1 MKYMKRLKGKIALIT
16 GGNRGIGEAI
26 ALRFLEEGAE
36 VAIFG
41 RKEED
46 NRKVIEKGNKLEKGR
61 IRAYRVDVSSDEE
74 VKKAVK
80 QVKEDFGQ
88 IDILVNNAGI
98 CRLSKSFE
106 ELEDRNWEE
115 MLSVNLYGVIHTTRA
130 VIPFLKERGGKIITI
145 ASLAGE
151 VGGIATA
158 ADYVASKAA
167 LQGTTKSLARELG
180 PSGINVN
187 AIAPGFVKTQMT
199 EKMNIN
205 LSSIPLRKVAE
216 PEDIAGAA
224 AFLASDDAR
233 LITGTTLDVNGG
245 LYMN

>member
-1 MKYMKRLKGKIALIT
+1 MKRLKGKIALIT

-41 RKEED
+41 KKEED
-46 NRKVIEKGNKLEKGR
+46 NRKVVEKGNKLEKGR
-61 IRAYRVDVSSDEE
+61 IRAYRVDVSLNEE
-74 VKKAVK
+74 VKKAVQ

-98 CRLSKSFE
+98 CRLTKSFE
-106 ELEDRNWEE
+106 ELEDRYWEE
-115 MLSVNLYGVIHTTRA
+115 TLSVNLFGVIHTTRA
-130 VIPFLKERGGKIITI
+130 VIPFLKERCGKIITI

-180 PSGINVN
+180 PFGINVN

>member
-1 MKYMKRLKGKIALIT
+1 MKRLKGKIALIT

>member
-1 MKYMKRLKGKIALIT
+1 MKRLEGKTAIVT

-26 ALRFLEEGAE
+26 VLRFLKEGAS
-36 VAIFG
+36 VAFFG

-46 NRKVIEKGNKLEKGR
+46 NRKTFEKADALKKGR
-61 IRAYRVDVSSDEE
+61 ARAYRVDVSSDEE
-74 VKKAVK
+74 VKKAVE
-80 QVKEDFGQ
+80 QVKKDFGQ

-106 ELEDRNWEE
+106 ELENRDWEE
-115 MLSVNLYGVIHTTRA
+115 TLSVNLYGVIHTTRA
-130 VIPFLKERGGKIITI
+130 AIPYLKERGGKIITI

-167 LQGTTKSLARELG
+167 LQGITKSLARELG

-199 EKMNIN
+199 EEMNIN

-216 PEDIAGAA
+216 PKDIAGAA

-233 LITGTTLDVNGG
+233 LVTGTTLDVNGG

>member
-1 MKYMKRLKGKIALIT
+1 MKRLIGKTALIT
-16 GGNRGIGEAI
+16 GGNRGIGEAM
-26 ALRFLEEGAE
+26 ALRFLEEGAS

-41 RKEED
+41 RKESD
-46 NRKVIEKGNKLEKGR
+46 NQRVLERAVSLKKGTLK
-61 IRAYRVDVSSDEE
+61 AYRVDVSSDEE
-74 VKKAVK
+74 VRKAVK
-80 QVKEDFGQ
+80 QVKEDFGYL
-88 IDILVNNAGI
+88 DILVNNAGI

-106 ELEDRNWEE
+106 ELENRDWEE
-115 MLSVNLYGVIHTTRA
+115 TLAVNLYGVIHTTRA
-130 VIPFLKERGGKIITI
+130 AIPYLKERGGKIITI

-180 PSGINVN
+180 PYGINVN
-187 AIAPGFVKTQMT
+187 AIAPGFVRTQMT

-205 LSSIPLRKVAE
+205 LASIPLRKVAE
-216 PEDIAGAA
+216 PEDIAAAA

>member
-1 MKYMKRLKGKIALIT
+1 MKRLIGKTALIT
-16 GGNRGIGEAI
+16 GGNRGIGEAM
-26 ALRFLEEGAE
+26 ALRFLEEGAS

-41 RKEED
+41 RKESD
-46 NRKVIEKGNKLEKGR
+46 NQRVLERAVSLKKGTLK
-61 IRAYRVDVSSDEE
+61 AYRVDVSSDEE
-74 VKKAVK
+74 VRKAVK
-80 QVKEDFGQ
+80 QVKEDFGYL
-88 IDILVNNAGI
+88 DILVNNAGI

-106 ELEDRNWEE
+106 ELENRDWEE
-115 MLSVNLYGVIHTTRA
+115 TLAVNLYGVIHTTRA
-130 VIPFLKERGGKIITI
+130 AIPYLKERGGKIITI

-180 PSGINVN
+180 PYGINVN
-187 AIAPGFVKTQMT
+187 AIAPGFVRTQMT

-205 LSSIPLRKVAE
+205 LASISLRKVAE
-216 PEDIAGAA
+216 PEDIAAAA

>member
-1 MKYMKRLKGKIALIT
+1 MKRLEGKAALIT
-16 GGNRGIGEAI
+16 GGNRGIGEAM
-26 ALRFLEEGAE
+26 ALRFLEEGAS

-41 RKEED
+41 RKEVD
-46 NRKVIEKGNKLEKGR
+46 NQRVLERAESLNKGALK
-61 IRAYRVDVSSDEE
+61 AYRADVSSDGE
-74 VKKAVK
+74 VRKAVN
-80 QVKEDFGQ
+80 QVKEDFGH

-106 ELEDRNWEE
+106 ELENRDWEE
-115 MLSVNLYGVIHTTRA
+115 TLAVNLYGVIHMTRA
-130 VIPFLKERGGKIITI
+130 VIPYLKERGGNIITV

-151 VGGIATA
+151 VGGIATS

-167 LQGTTKSLARELG
+167 LQGITKSLARELG
-180 PSGINVN
+180 PYGINVN

-205 LSSIPLRKVAE
+205 LDSIPLRKVAE
-216 PEDIAGAA
+216 PEDIAAAA

>member
-1 MKYMKRLKGKIALIT
+1 MERLKGKIALIT

-46 NRKVIEKGNKLEKGR
+46 NRKVVEKGEKLGKGR
-61 IRAYRVDVSSDEE
+61 ILAYSVDVASDKE
-74 VKKAVK
+74 VKAAVR
-80 QVKEDFGQ
+80 QVQENFGQ

-98 CRLSKSFE
+98 CRLTKSFE
-106 ELEDRNWEE
+106 ELEERDWEE
-115 MLSVNLYGVIHTTRA
+115 TLSVNLYGVIHTTRA
-130 VIPFLKERGGKIITI
+130 VIPFLKEKGGKIITI

-167 LQGTTKSLARELG
+167 LQGITKSLARELG
-180 PSGINVN
+180 PFGINVN
-187 AIAPGFVKTQMT
+187 AIAPGFVKTMMT
-199 EKMNIN
+199 EEMNIN
-205 LSSIPLRKVAE
+205 ISSIPLRKVAL

>member
-1 MKYMKRLKGKIALIT
+1 MNRLKGKTALIT
-16 GGNRGIGEAI
+16 GGNRGIGEAM
-26 ALRFLEEGAE
+26 ALRFLAEGAS
-36 VAIFG
+36 VAVFG

-46 NRKVIEKGNKLEKGR
+46 NQRVLEKAEALGKG
-61 IRAYRVDVSSDEE
+61 ILKAYRVDVSSDEE
-74 VKKAVK
+74 VQKAVK
-80 QVKEDFGQ
+80 QVREDFGHV
-88 IDILVNNAGI
+88 DILVNNAGI
-98 CRLSKSFE
+98 CRLTKSFE
-106 ELEDRNWEE
+106 TLEDRDWEE
-115 MLSVNLYGVIHTTRA
+115 TLSVNLYGVIHTSRA
-130 VIPFLKERGGKIITI
+130 AIPYLKEKGGKIITI

-167 LQGTTKSLARELG
+167 LQGITKSLARELG
-180 PSGINVN
+180 PYGINVN

-205 LSSIPLRKVAE
+205 LSSIPLRRVAE
-216 PEDIAGAA
+216 PEDIAAAA

>member
-1 MKYMKRLKGKIALIT
+1 MKRLIGKTALIT
-16 GGNRGIGEAI
+16 GGNRGIGEAM
-26 ALRFLEEGAE
+26 ALRFLEEGAS

-46 NRKVIEKGNKLEKGR
+46 NQRVLERAVSLKKGTLK
-61 IRAYRVDVSSDEE
+61 AYRVDVSSDEE
-74 VKKAVK
+74 VRRAVK
-80 QVKEDFGQ
+80 QVKEDFGYL
-88 IDILVNNAGI
+88 DILVNNAGI

-106 ELEDRNWEE
+106 ELENRDWEE
-115 MLSVNLYGVIHTTRA
+115 TLAVNLYGVIHTTRA
-130 VIPFLKERGGKIITI
+130 AIPYLKERGGKIITI

-180 PSGINVN
+180 PYGINVN
-187 AIAPGFVKTQMT
+187 AIAPGFVKTRMT

-205 LSSIPLRKVAE
+205 LASIPLRKVAE
-216 PEDIAGAA
+216 PEDIAAAA